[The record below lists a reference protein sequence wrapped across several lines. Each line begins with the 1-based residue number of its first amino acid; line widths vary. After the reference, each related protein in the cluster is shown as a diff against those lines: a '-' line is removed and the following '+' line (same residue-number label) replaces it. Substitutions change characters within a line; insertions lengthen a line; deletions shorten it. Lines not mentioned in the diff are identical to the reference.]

1 MYCIRVQYISN
12 ATAAY
17 SNRATRNGA
26 VCRVSVSGGLC
37 SPASAVGQAPTDAAC
52 NRLGSM
58 SPSCAGDSMPGS
70 FYFAVSSRR
79 PFHTFHYRKAEA
91 REHAALGHVHSAR
104 WCHSHPPRDSCAY
117 FRARLSK
124 IRDNPRWENLNLD

>member
-1 MYCIRVQYISN
+1 MDILARRIGIIREWHTCTPYKRTVLQ
-12 ATAAY
+12 ATQLPPIAIAE
-17 SNRATRNGA
+17 RCAG
-26 VCRVSVSGGLC
+26 SVSGGLC
-37 SPASAVGQAPTDAAC
+37 SPASAVGQAPTDAAR

-79 PFHTFHYRKAEA
+79 PFHAFHCRKAEA

-104 WCHSHPPRDSCAY
+104 WLSFAPRSRSSRVLP
-117 FRARLSK
+117 RAIAER
-124 IRDNPRWENLNLD
+124 